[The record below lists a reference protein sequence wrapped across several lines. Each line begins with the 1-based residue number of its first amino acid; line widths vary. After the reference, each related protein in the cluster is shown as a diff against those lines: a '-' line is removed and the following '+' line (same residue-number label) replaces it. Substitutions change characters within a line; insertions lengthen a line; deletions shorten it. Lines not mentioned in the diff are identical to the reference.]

1 MQVGLVVEPLLQAMS
16 DVRVTAPAAVSV
28 VEPDVAQP
36 RTTRSILHCD
46 QMVVQAVP
54 PLAYVSL

>member
-1 MQVGLVVEPLLQAMS
+1 MEPLLQAMS